1 MKHWIGCW
9 GLLLWSLIA
18 SSQTTPGVE
27 APLGAEFKVPRLLTA
42 TQSRVVFYRNA
53 SPQASGVMSVYVNG
67 NYQASL
73 QGGAFTAL
81 CLPPASVQVAAR
93 HVVNDQQVP
102 AAWDVV
108 NTVLLKSGDDVFIRV
123 SEQSNGRALLQA
135 VRADIALPELVRT
148 REQQHTLP
156 RVPTAVACQD
166 AAPRSEVA
174 KAEVAKVDPSKAD
187 PRAKDIVLSADAL
200 FPFGKSDVH
209 TLSPNGRRLLD
220 HLIDRIKTEFGKVDK
235 LRIQITGHSDGIGA
249 EPRNVQLSV
258 ARAQAIKSYFVEG
271 GLKASQIS
279 VQGKGSQEPVVSCD
293 AKPMTNHI
301 ACNKPNRRVV
311 VSVKTDGT
319 SSAP

>member
-1 MKHWIGCW
+1 MKHWMGGW
-9 GLLLWSLIA
+9 GLLLCLLSA
-18 SSQTTPGVE
+18 GAQTPPGIE
-27 APLGAEFKVPRLLTA
+27 APLGTGFKVPRLLA
-42 TQSRVVFYRNA
+42 ANQSRVVFYRNA

-67 NYQASL
+67 SYQASL

-81 CLPPASVQVAAR
+81 CLPPATVQVAAR

-102 AAWDVV
+102 DAWDVV

-123 SEQSNGRALLQA
+123 SEQNNGRAILQA

-166 AAPRSEVA
+166 APPRSD
-174 KAEVAKVDPSKAD
+174 VAKVDPSKAE

-235 LRIQITGHSDGIGA
+235 LRIQITGHSDGIGD

-258 ARAQAIKSYFVEG
+258 ARAQAIKRYFVEG

-279 VQGKGSQEPVVSCD
+279 VQGKGSQEPVVRCD
-293 AKPMTNHI
+293 AKPATNPI

-311 VSVKTDGT
+311 VSVKTDGAI
-319 SSAP
+319 SAP